1 MTDEALSS
9 VALSEAVANCR
20 HYLAL
25 HPIEDPHLA
34 ILIGAL
40 LAALQAYAIRETE
53 EITGGDED
61 FPGAEPLPP
70 ARLNS

>member
-1 MTDEALSS
+1 MTDAVLSS
-9 VALSEAVANCR
+9 VGLSDAVANCR

-40 LAALQAYAIRETE
+40 LSALQTYALRETE

-61 FPGAEPLPP
+61 WPGAQPLPP